1 MWKRF
6 FWQSCLPVFWK
17 MPLSLKKKLEMSAIT
32 ENKAYDLSGKLIEK
46 YDSVQRG
53 TFTSREFVVEK
64 TSDFNGKTIYN
75 YIKFQCTQAKVSI
88 IDDVNV
94 GDEIKVHFNIRGNK
108 WEKEGRISYFT
119 NLDAWRIEKAL
130 AQNPQSQDVNTDG
143 LEPVDHFT
151 SSEDNEDLPF

>member
-1 MWKRF
+1 
-6 FWQSCLPVFWK
+6 
-17 MPLSLKKKLEMSAIT
+17 MSVNT
-32 ENKAYDLSGKLIEK
+32 ENKAYDLTGKLIEK
-46 YDSVQRG
+46 YDAVQRG
-53 TFTSREFVVEK
+53 TFTTREFVVEK

-75 YIKFQCTQAKVSI
+75 YIKFQCTQAKVNI
-88 IDDVNV
+88 IDDSKI

-130 AQNPQSQDVNTDG
+130 AQSNQATDVNTDD

-151 SSEDNEDLPF
+151 SKEDNEDLPF